1 MTDENGGVNSLDGK
15 KKKEVT
21 IDTSA
26 VGSDLPGGWIL
37 NY

>member
-1 MTDENGGVNSLDGK
+1 MTEENGKVISLDGK

-26 VGSDLPGGWIL
+26 IGSDLTGGWIL